1 MTIAMENQASIR
13 RHKGTGIAS
22 FIIGITC
29 VVCVLALVGAAGV
42 MTQSGKLTPELNVIL
57 GLGMLSACL
66 VDMIGIGLGL
76 FGAVDRSSK
85 KAFPVLGLS
94 LNIGILVLFASLV
107 VIGLSMKAH

>member
-1 MTIAMENQASIR
+1 MTIAMENQVSIR

-22 FIIGITC
+22 FVIGITS
-29 VVCVLALVGAAGV
+29 VISVLALIGAAGLI
-42 MTQSGKLTPELNVIL
+42 KPTPELHMFL
-57 GLGMLSACL
+57 GLGVIFACL
-66 VDMIGIGLGL
+66 VDFIGIGLGF

-94 LNIGILVLFASLV
+94 LNIGILVIFASLV

>member
-1 MTIAMENQASIR
+1 MTIAMENQAIIR

-22 FIIGITC
+22 FIIGVTC
-29 VVCVLALVGAAGV
+29 VISVLALVGAAGV
-42 MTQSGKLTPELNVIL
+42 MTQSGKLTPELNVLL
-57 GLGMLSACL
+57 GLGILSAGL

-94 LNIGILVLFASLV
+94 LNIGILVVFASLV